1 MVWTW
6 ARKCFREWKLQILW
20 GFNIQTDHVTEAR
33 RPDLVVVDN
42 KKRSCKIIDFTVS
55 GDSRTEEKVKRSD
68 RKISKVGNGVTEDME
83 C

>member
-1 MVWTW
+1 M
-6 ARKCFREWKLQILW
+6 KLQILW
-20 GFNIQTDHVTEAR
+20 GFNIQTDHVAEAR

>member
-1 MVWTW
+1 M
-6 ARKCFREWKLQILW
+6 W

-33 RPDLVVVDN
+33 RPNLAVVDN